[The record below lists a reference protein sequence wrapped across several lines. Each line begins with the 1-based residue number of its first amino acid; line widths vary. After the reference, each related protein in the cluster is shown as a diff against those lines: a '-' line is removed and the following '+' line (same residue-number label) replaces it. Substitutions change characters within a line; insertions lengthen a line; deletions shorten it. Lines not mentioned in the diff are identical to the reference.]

1 MISLKQLLMEEMTFR
16 QLLDLSDKNRVIR
29 AKGMDVRSLKIDAQN
44 DGEAWEFSYK
54 SNPSTT
60 GKRHRGYIKFLK
72 KNMDSNKSAYATN
85 CIVDCTCPDFKYKFA
100 YNDAQKGASVVGSK
114 SWNKNNGSTPLPIH
128 RQVGLCKHLIALSD
142 YLKTKMEKKSHVKKG
157 QGALNEIV
165 EESHGKIILSEGD
178 FTNHI
183 IKRIHDLE
191 LLIPKLEAEYDDLDN
206 KSLNTHSVRKQLI
219 DAQEELRNLKNLEL

>member
-16 QLLDLSDKNRVIR
+16 QLLDLSDKNRISR
-29 AKGMDVRSLKIDAQN
+29 ARGMDVRSLKIDAQN

-60 GKRHRGYIKFLK
+60 GKRHRGYIKFPK
-72 KNMDSNKSAYATN
+72 KELSSNKSAYAMN
-85 CIVDCTCPDFKYKFA
+85 CVVDCTCPDFKYKFA

-128 RQVGLCKHLIALSD
+128 RQVGLCKHLIALAD
-142 YLKTKMEKKSHVKKG
+142 YLKTKMEKKARLKEG
-157 QGALNEIV
+157 CETLNEIIS
-165 EESHGKIILSEGD
+165 ECDGKIILHEGE

-191 LLIPKLEAEYDDLDN
+191 TLIPKLEAEYDDLDD
-206 KSLNTHSVRKQLI
+206 KSLNTHDVRKKLI
-219 DAQEELRNLKNLEL
+219 DAQEELRNLQNLEL